1 MGIKKLDDFNHDVE
15 VTKEVLSS
23 MPINNAKNLAL
34 YKTKVSELVKEY
46 GGYREQL
53 YNEIYK
59 RSNKYFN
66 YGESARLKTVKKEL
80 LDYKDINLFNPI
92 NTAYEKLGFDTLLY
106 SLIHYYKN
114 DLASVNEDIKEV
126 FKRFSDAGVELT
138 ADDFI
143 YSNYA
148 RSYIKEFLKDDDLE
162 RMKDVFED
170 LHWKCP
176 DVISHIETSFR
187 ILFNKNIKAFDKYIE
202 DKKKEIVIDNLSY
215 DDYVLKRNNL
225 GKEQFELENYDESVL
240 VTKFMDGEYLL
251 NDYSI
256 VNLSKCYSRFLGDN
270 ADVNKGKAKIEDF
283 KTLYHGLIEYKN
295 YLKFSYVIDDVKAKF
310 AERTSHQGEI
320 ATLTKDIN
328 NIVNDLV
335 RLTDEINNGSSKG
348 FLFFKKKVDIE
359 KNYLDIDAK
368 IKELDTK
375 FSDYDK
381 ALIFEKMNSE
391 LSETSSIYDVF
402 NFALS
407 FKGYLRYCLKQ
418 NEEDI
423 DINKVKKLVKEFET
437 FLYDPYLN
445 ILRNINFNTE
455 TDLGVIIMDHY
466 KLLEIGLNPDDLTSD
481 GIDDYLKS
489 LIVIINSYYI
499 EKYDMD
505 MEFINNLFEAKKII
519 EANK

>member
-34 YKTKVSELVKEY
+34 YKEKVSELVKEY
-46 GGYREQL
+46 SGYKDQL
-53 YNEIYK
+53 YKEIYK

-66 YGESARLKTVKKEL
+66 YAENARLNTVKKEL
-80 LDYKDINLFNPI
+80 LDYKDIGLFNPI

-114 DLASVNEDIKEV
+114 DLASVNADIKEV

-138 ADDFI
+138 ANDFV

-148 RSYIKEFLKDDDLE
+148 RSYIKEFLKDDDLD

-202 DKKKEIVIDNLSY
+202 DRKKEIVEDNLSY
-215 DDYVLKRNNL
+215 NDYLLKKNNL
-225 GKEQFELENYDESVL
+225 GKELFELENYDESVL

-251 NDYSI
+251 NDYSL
-256 VNLSKCYSRFLGDN
+256 VNLSKCYSKFIGENVDIN
-270 ADVNKGKAKIEDF
+270 IGKAKIEDF
-283 KTLYHGLIEYKN
+283 KNLYHGLIEYKN
-295 YLKFSYVIDDVKAKF
+295 YLKFAYVIDDVKAKF
-310 AERTSHQGEI
+310 AERTNHQGNI

-328 NIVNDLV
+328 AIISDLV
-335 RLTDEINNGSSKG
+335 KLTDEINNGSSKG

-368 IKELDTK
+368 IKELDAK
-375 FSDYDK
+375 FSEYDK
-381 ALIFEKMNSE
+381 ELIFEKMNSE

-402 NFALS
+402 SFALS

-423 DINKVKKLVKEFET
+423 DINKVKSLVREFEN

-445 ILRNINFNTE
+445 ILKNINFNTE
-455 TDLGVIIMDHY
+455 TDLGVIIMDHF
-466 KLLEIGLNPDDLTSD
+466 KLLEINLNPDELTAD
-481 GIDDYLKS
+481 GIEEYIKS
-489 LIVIINSYYI
+489 LIIIINSHYI
-499 EKYDMD
+499 EKYDLNMD
-505 MEFINNLFEAKKII
+505 FINDLFEAKKIV